1 LREHARPVDGV
12 DRAQLHFFAERHVH
26 EGPFHNVL
34 KRKKGD
40 DDNMERKGNSKKE
53 QLEAVSK
60 SRMDARMHGKEMAQA
75 TK

>member
-1 LREHARPVDGV
+1 
-12 DRAQLHFFAERHVH
+12 
-26 EGPFHNVL
+26 
-34 KRKKGD
+34 
-40 DDNMERKGNSKKE
+40 MERKGNSKKE